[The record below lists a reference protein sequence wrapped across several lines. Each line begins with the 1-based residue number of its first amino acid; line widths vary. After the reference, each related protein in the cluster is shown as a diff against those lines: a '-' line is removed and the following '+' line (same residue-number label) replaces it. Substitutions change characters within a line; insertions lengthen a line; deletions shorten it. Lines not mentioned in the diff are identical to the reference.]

1 MPNPLLL
8 TSVKNGGITT
18 PIEHIEEQLTYSREV
33 ALVVIDEMT
42 KMVRDQIYRFFPS
55 QGPKFVQE
63 ILEENPYDGI
73 ADVEIE
79 NEEEAV
85 VVDTRRVTFA

>member
-1 MPNPLLL
+1 
-8 TSVKNGGITT
+8 
-18 PIEHIEEQLTYSREV
+18 
-33 ALVVIDEMT
+33 
-42 KMVRDQIYRFFPS
+42 MVRDQIYRFFPS

-85 VVDTRRVTFA
+85 VVETRRVTFA